1 MKANDF
7 ECLLSKELNTQ
18 KKKTDR
24 TSKLNMSLSME
35 DLQYRLQLARD
46 ETRQLHNQLDII
58 KNTNEDAN
66 LLGMSRT
73 INSLLGTN
81 QTGNISG
88 TSTFLRSSLANANNM
103 KNARVLRGHHNKI
116 ADMKWSRD
124 FENIISASQD
134 GYMIVWDPATGFKKN
149 AVVLD
154 NQWVLACAISPSSRL
169 VASAGLNN
177 HCTVY
182 KVDNTSM
189 IQQKT
194 VSIFKGH
201 TCYISE
207 CEFQS
212 DTSIITAS
220 GDMTACLWDIPKSM
234 KKTDFS
240 EHLGDVLALALPKSG
255 FHAENTFATAG
266 SDGYV
271 LVWDSRQKNS
281 VQKFLVGDT
290 DIGSLQFFSDGN
302 SIASGSDDGVVRL
315 FDLRA
320 DCKIADYSLVNKF
333 QSLNKYHLQ
342 PPTEYR
348 MTPHSEQSPFGSS
361 KQQQNNDSASIRTKD
376 STFDTSGVVSFDF
389 SVSGRLMYV
398 AYSNYGCL
406 IWDTLKG
413 EIVGTLEGHSNR
425 ITKVK
430 SSPNGFGVLTGSWD
444 ETIKLWTPSYS

>member
-1 MKANDF
+1 
-7 ECLLSKELNTQ
+7 
-18 KKKTDR
+18 
-24 TSKLNMSLSME
+24 MSLSFE
-35 DLQYRLQLARD
+35 NLQYRLQRARD
-46 ETRQLHNQLDII
+46 ETRQLYDQLDVI
-58 KNTNEDAN
+58 KNKNEDAN

-73 INSLLGTN
+73 VHSLLGNN
-81 QTGNISG
+81 QAGNIS
-88 TSTFLRSSLANANNM
+88 SISASSKNSVASANNM
-103 KNARVLRGHHNKI
+103 ENIRVLRGHHNKI
-116 ADMKWSRD
+116 ADVKWSRD
-124 FENIISASQD
+124 SQNIISASQD

-154 NQWVLACAISPSSRL
+154 SQWVLACAISPSSRL

-182 KVDNTSM
+182 KIDDTSM
-189 IQQKT
+189 VQQKT

-207 CEFQS
+207 CEFQD
-212 DTSIITAS
+212 DTSIITVS

-234 KKTDFS
+234 KKADFS

-255 FHAENTFATAG
+255 PHTETTFATAG

-271 LVWDSRQKNS
+271 LVWDSRQRNS

-320 DCKIADYSLVNKF
+320 DCKIADYSLVNRF
-333 QSLNKYHLQ
+333 QTLNKYHLQ
-342 PPTEYR
+342 PSTEYR
-348 MTPHSEQSPFGSS
+348 LTPHSEQSPFGSTA
-361 KQQQNNDSASIRTKD
+361 QQYNDSASIRTKD

-389 SVSGRLMYV
+389 SMSGRLMYV
-398 AYSNYGCL
+398 AYSNYGCV

-413 EIVGTLEGHSNR
+413 EVVGTLEGHSNR
-425 ITKVK
+425 VTKVK
-430 SSPNGFGVLTGSWD
+430 CSPNGFGLLTGSWD